1 MQCVIICAGKG
12 TRMRPLTDTTP
23 KPMIK
28 VCGKPILQHVIEALP
43 QEIDELI
50 LVVGYLKEQ
59 IEVFCGDTYQGKK
72 VRYVTQENFA
82 GGTGDAL
89 LCAKD
94 LVRGKFM
101 FMFADDIH
109 GKEALLQLVQY
120 DNAILSAYSHTPE
133 RFGVLVQ
140 NIDGS
145 LKEILE
151 KPENPPS
158 NLINTG
164 VFVAGEALFSY
175 QVPVSSSGELYA
187 TDMLTAYASDH
198 KLQVIEQVQW
208 LPIGYPEH
216 ITEAEAILCPTQ
228 ID

>member
-12 TRMRPLTDTTP
+12 TRMRPLTETVP
-23 KPMIK
+23 KPMIQI
-28 VCGKPILQHVIEALP
+28 CGKPILQHIIHALP
-43 QEIDELI
+43 KEIDELI

-59 IEVFCGDTYQGKK
+59 IEAFCGEEYCGRK

-82 GGTGDAL
+82 GGTGEAL

-94 LVRGKFM
+94 LVSGPFM

-109 GKEALLQLVQY
+109 GKDALSEIVKHEH
-120 DNAILSAYSHTPE
+120 AILSAHSDTPE
-133 RFGVLVQ
+133 RFGVLVL
-140 NIDGS
+140 NEDGT

-158 NLINTG
+158 HLINTG
-164 VFVAGEALFSY
+164 VFVATPSIFSY
-175 QVPVSSSGELYA
+175 SVPVSSSGELYA
-187 TDMLTAYASDH
+187 TDMLTAYAKDH
-198 KLQVIEQVQW
+198 KLKVIEQMEW

-216 ITEAEAILCPTQ
+216 IVEAEAILCPTQ
-228 ID
+228 IE